1 MAVSTGM
8 WLGGLAFSVEQDG
21 HEFIIDGSE
30 EFGGEDRGPRPKN
43 LLLTAL
49 IGCTGMDV
57 VSILKKMKVESYTL
71 TVSASGEYTEDH
83 PRVFKFIN
91 IEYLFRG
98 NKLPEKKIER
108 AVFLSQ
114 DRYCGVSAILKGRVQ
129 MNHKIVIENT

>member
-1 MAVSTGM
+1 MAVSTAM

-21 HEFIIDGSE
+21 HQFIIDGSE
-30 EFGGEDRGPRPKN
+30 KFGGEDRGPRPKN

-49 IGCTGMDV
+49 TGCTGMDV
-57 VSILKKMKVESYTL
+57 VSILKKMKVENYTL

-83 PRVFKFIN
+83 PKVFKFIN
-91 IEYLFRG
+91 IEYLFKG

-114 DRYCGVSAILKGRVQ
+114 DRYCGVSAILRDSVQ
-129 MNHKIVIENT
+129 MNHKIVIENS

>member
-1 MAVSTGM
+1 MAESTTM

-21 HEFIIDGSE
+21 HKFIIDGSE

-57 VSILKKMKVESYTL
+57 VSILIKITIENSSL

-83 PRVFKFIN
+83 PRVFKFID
-91 IEYLFRG
+91 IEYFFSG
-98 NKLPEKKIER
+98 NMLPEKKIER
-108 AVFLSQ
+108 AVSLSQ
-114 DRYCGVSAILKGRVQ
+114 DRYCGVSAIFRDSFQV
-129 MNHKIVIENT
+129 NHKIIIENT

>member
-1 MAVSTGM
+1 MSVSTAG

-21 HEFIIDGSE
+21 HQFIIDGSE
-30 EFGGEDRGPRPKN
+30 KFGGEDRGPRPKN

-57 VSILKKMKVESYTL
+57 VSILKKMKVENFTL

-108 AVFLSQ
+108 AVLLSQ
-114 DRYCGVSAILKGRVQ
+114 DRYCGVSAMLRSSVQ
-129 MNHKIVIENT
+129 MNHNIVIEDS

>member
-1 MAVSTGM
+1 MAVSTAV
-8 WLGGLAFSVEQDG
+8 WLGGLAFSVEQDS
-21 HEFIIDGSE
+21 HKFIIDGSE

-43 LLLTAL
+43 LLLTAM

-57 VSILKKMKVESYTL
+57 VSILKKMKVENYTL

-108 AVFLSQ
+108 AVSLSQ
-114 DRYCGVSAILKGRVQ
+114 DRYCGVSAILRSSAQ

>member
-1 MAVSTGM
+1 MAVSTAM

-21 HEFIIDGSE
+21 HRFVIDGSE
-30 EFGGEDRGPRPKN
+30 EFGGEDKGPRPKN

-57 VSILKKMKVESYTL
+57 VSILKKMKVENYTL
-71 TVSASGEYTEDH
+71 TVSASGDYTEDH

-98 NKLPEKKIER
+98 NKLPRKQIER
-108 AVFLSQ
+108 AVSLSQ
-114 DRYCGVSAILKGRVQ
+114 DRYCGVSAIFRCSVQ

>member
-1 MAVSTGM
+1 MTDSTAV
-8 WLGGLAFSVEQDG
+8 WLGGLAFSVEQDN
-21 HEFIIDGSE
+21 HKFIIDGSE
-30 EFGGEDRGPRPKN
+30 EFGGKDRGPRPKN

-57 VSILKKMKVESYTL
+57 VSILKKMKIENYSL

-98 NKLPEKKIER
+98 NELPEKKIER
-108 AVFLSQ
+108 AVSLSQ
-114 DRYCGVSAILKGRVQ
+114 DRYCGVTAMFRDSFRL
-129 MNHKIVIENT
+129 NHKIVIENT